1 MTQARR
7 TVIAITASMTLAVA
21 ILTTLVFTVDE
32 ASAMELSDYQI
43 TPDVGGPDDE
53 VGQADL
59 SLLGTDL
66 SDVNAATPRVGVL
79 VGFDDTAQGGNNTS
93 DACAL
98 FDGDGDGLPDVA
110 LCFALGGPTMDLV
123 ASDGAYSILYDCKDT
138 ALDRCFTNGG
148 GGDGSSGTIGSD
160 TDGDG
165 FIDGMSSGCVE
176 VTSITGDPFSAE
188 ASHASEQDPNNDTY
202 VACDLYLNEVTELNG
217 DVFTGLSLANVC
229 TFPSSSANS
238 DDKDCLVNPGA
249 RFVSVE
255 ATVTNSETVVSLSA
269 SVDGGGSDKDNDSF
283 TTQGGTENTGSS
295 QAMTVGSGEDVTTY
309 NVSLTAD
316 VPIESSTITCFN
328 ELDGTEPA
336 QDGSAL
342 TMGPGTRYV
351 CEATLE
357 ISEATSYALEDSG
370 LGEGAT
376 CEATTNVDRLP
387 RMTVNPNDITAE
399 TVVYTSTFDNADSLW
414 KILSGSWSVEDGV
427 FKQLNDCG
435 FDYTALLKTAP
446 LANYRFSVDVKDL
459 AGTNHGGVVVGQ
471 SHEDTRS
478 GAWLVDLTNG
488 GSTLRWGTYNE
499 TGYYQNTG
507 SVDIAAPAAGQFVN
521 ITVTVLDNNITIEYE
536 GTEVASLPTT
546 TGDGH
551 VGLVSTQT
559 AVAYDNVTLTALPP
573 GGGS

>member
-1 MTQARR
+1 
-7 TVIAITASMTLAVA
+7 
-21 ILTTLVFTVDE
+21 
-32 ASAMELSDYQI
+32 MELSDYQI
-43 TPDVGGPDDE
+43 TADVGGPDDE

-79 VGFDDTAQGGNNTS
+79 VAFDDTAQSGNNTS
-93 DACAL
+93 DACTL
-98 FDGDGDGLPDVA
+98 FDGDGDGLPDIA

-123 ASDGAYSILYDCKDT
+123 PSDGDYSVLYDCKDT

-165 FIDGMSSGCVE
+165 LIDGLSSGCVE
-176 VTSITGDPFSAE
+176 VASITQDAFASE
-188 ASHASEQDPNNDTY
+188 ASHAPEQDPTNDTY
-202 VACDLYLNEVTELNG
+202 VACELYLNEVTELNG
-217 DVFTGLSLANVC
+217 DVFPALSLTNVC

-249 RFVSVE
+249 RFITVD
-255 ATVTNSETVVSLSA
+255 ATVTSTENPVTLTATVE
-269 SVDGGGSDKDNDSF
+269 GSDGSSGSSTF
-283 TTQGGTENTGSS
+283 TTSGGTTNSGTSS
-295 QAMTVGSGEDVTTY
+295 AIAVGDGAEAATYTVTFTSDT
-309 NVSLTAD
+309 
-316 VPIESSTITCFN
+316 PIELAASTCSDSTDPSS
-328 ELDGTEPA
+328 GT
-336 QDGSAL
+336 QDGSSITL
-342 TMGPGTRYV
+342 GPGERYECTSSV
-351 CEATLE
+351 ET
-357 ISEATSYALEDSG
+357 SEATSYALEDSG

-399 TVVYTSTFDNADSLW
+399 TVVYTSAFDNPDSLW

-427 FKQLNDCG
+427 LKQLNDCG
-435 FDYTALLKTAP
+435 FDYTTLLKTAP
-446 LANYRFSVDVKDL
+446 MANYRFSVDVKDL

-499 TGYYQNTG
+499 VGYYQNSG
-507 SVDIAAPAAGQFVN
+507 SVDITAPGAGQFVN
-521 ITVTVLDNNITIEYE
+521 ITVTVLDNNLTVEYDGAE
-536 GTEVASLPTT
+536 IASLPTT

-573 GGGS
+573 GGAS